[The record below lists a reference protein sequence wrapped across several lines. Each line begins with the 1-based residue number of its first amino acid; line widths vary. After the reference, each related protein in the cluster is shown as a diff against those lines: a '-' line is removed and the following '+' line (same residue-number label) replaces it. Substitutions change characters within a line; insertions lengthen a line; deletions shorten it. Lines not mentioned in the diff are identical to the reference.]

1 MIDLT
6 SWEPRFAAYLD
17 AHIVADAAHDR
28 EHTRRVVANARALA
42 ADCGASL
49 DVVIPAAWLHD
60 CVAVP
65 KDSPQR
71 ALASTMAATSA
82 SAFLAMS
89 GYPPLF
95 IPMIAHAIAAHSF
108 SAGIT
113 PLTLEARVVQD
124 ADRLD
129 ALGAVGVARCL
140 MLGVQLGRP
149 LYQPDEPFPVARPAD
164 DAVSSIDHFY
174 TKLLRLAETMA
185 TEAGRAEAERRTAFM
200 REFLRQLGQEIGVA
214 APGGGGRDQDAGG
227 RPE

>member
-6 SWEPRFAAYLD
+6 TWEPRFAAYL
-17 AHIVADAAHDR
+17 ATNAFVDAAHDR
-28 EHTRRVVANARALA
+28 EHIRRVVANARVLA
-42 ADCGASL
+42 EKSGASL

-82 SAFLAMS
+82 SAFLMMS
-89 GYPPLF
+89 GYPPML
-95 IPMIAHAIAAHSF
+95 IPSVAHAIAAHSF

-113 PLTLEARVVQD
+113 PLTIEARVVQD

-129 ALGAVGVARCL
+129 AIGAVGIARCL
-140 MLGVQLGRP
+140 ILGAQLGRP
-149 LYQPDEPFPVARPAD
+149 FYDPAEPFPVSRPAD
-164 DAVSSIDHFY
+164 DAVASIDHFF
-174 TKLLRLAETMA
+174 TKLLGLASTMV

-200 REFLRQLGQEIGVA
+200 RDFLRQLGHEIGVELPNVKIA
-214 APGGGGRDQDAGG
+214 DSR
-227 RPE
+227 